1 MISKV
6 INSENVSLALFFIS
20 LYGLCSRRNIIK
32 SIISLAIM
40 QAALILFF
48 LSIDSGSDTIP
59 PIGTSLSQASKVA
72 DPLPQALMITA
83 VVIGISVTA
92 ISLTMFVSLYH
103 KYGSTNWNRV
113 KKKRGEID

>member
-1 MISKV
+1 MISQV
-6 INSENVSLALFFIS
+6 INSENVSIALFFIG

-32 SIISLAIM
+32 TIISLAIM
-40 QAALILFF
+40 QAAEILFF
-48 LSIDSGSDTIP
+48 LSINSGSDRIA
-59 PIGTSLSQASKVA
+59 PIGTALSGGSGVS

-92 ISLTMFVSLYH
+92 ISLTMFISLYH
-103 KYGSTNWNRV
+103 KYGSTNWTRV